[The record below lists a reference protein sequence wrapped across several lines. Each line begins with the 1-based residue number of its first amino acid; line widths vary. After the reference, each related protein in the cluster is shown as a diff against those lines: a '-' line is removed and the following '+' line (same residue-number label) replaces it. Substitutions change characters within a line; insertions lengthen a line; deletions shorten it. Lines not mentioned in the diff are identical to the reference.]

1 MAKFRSSFV
10 TNSSSSSFIIGKKD
24 EEHITIESVY
34 QKIKSYY
41 LEYIEKIREVISYIE
56 KHPETTFTYKRK
68 DEYITF
74 ESTKGD
80 MWDNPYR
87 KTIEK
92 DFGIDVW
99 DYFNLDNTTWT
110 LCETYK
116 DYEDYW
122 IKKMENDDTDRIHA
136 PFTIRSFTSND
147 MVKWLHYGKLSED
160 FNNEDESDG
169 IGIKS
174 WILDWYYPYLED
186 IMKYNCDICTKSGWC
201 NKEECDDTR
210 TMIKGIEFPEDKA
223 CLYLLGRVCIESECG
238 YIPDYVVEKIKEDA
252 EYACN
257 HMG

>member
-1 MAKFRSSFV
+1 MKFRSSFV

-24 EEHITIESVY
+24 EEYITIESVY

-41 LEYIEKIREVISYIE
+41 IEYLEKIREVISYID
-56 KHPETTFTYKRK
+56 KHPETNLIYKREG
-68 DEYITF
+68 EYLTF
-74 ESTKGD
+74 ESTKD
-80 MWDNPYR
+80 SMWDNSYR

-92 DFGIDVW
+92 KFGIDIW
-99 DYFNLDNTTWT
+99 DNFKLCNTWT
-110 LCETYK
+110 LCGTYK
-116 DYEDYW
+116 DYENYW
-122 IKKMENDDTDRIHA
+122 INKMENDDTDRIHA

-147 MVKWLHYGKLSED
+147 MVKWLHHGKLSED
-160 FNNEDESDG
+160 FHSEDESDG

-186 IMKYNCDICTKSGWC
+186 IMKYNCDTCTNSEWC
-201 NKEECDDTR
+201 DKEECDNTR